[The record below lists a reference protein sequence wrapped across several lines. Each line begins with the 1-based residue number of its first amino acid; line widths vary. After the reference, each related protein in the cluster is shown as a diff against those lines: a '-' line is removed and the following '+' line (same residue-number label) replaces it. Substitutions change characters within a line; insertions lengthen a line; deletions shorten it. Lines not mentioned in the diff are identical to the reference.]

1 MGRGTHRCAAA
12 LGLLAAIA
20 PGAATEKAAK
30 WMVVHTWPWTQ
41 CADASAVVL
50 EQGGS
55 AMDALV
61 AGLSVAELDLSVDSV
76 GFGAHPDSSGEP
88 TLDAAVMDG
97 KTARIGAV
105 GGLRSVKHAAHV
117 ARLVLEHTRH
127 TLLVGAFATNFAV
140 SFGGLPQESLRTN
153 ASDVSWESWRSGG
166 CQPNY
171 WASVTPDP
179 LLDGCGPFLPLPVD
193 EEQAAAARPTLSP
206 ENHDTISMAV
216 LDGVGNIVSGT
227 STNGLAFK
235 IAGRVGDAAVP
246 GSGNYARNDIG
257 ACGATG
263 DGDVLMRFLPCYQ
276 ALESLR
282 LGWSPVDAAEDALR
296 RIAAVDDSFQ
306 GALFVVTADGRH
318 AGASHNWVFQ
328 YVVRSA
334 SEPAAAI
341 YTVHPRGPDFVP
353 RGPDHCRQA
362 DAASTH
368 KMYLAFAT
376 LGSVVTYL
384 LGAVLQQ
391 TGVAPRAPAADM
403 AHTHHEDQASPET
416 VQQLYTSTT

>member
-1 MGRGTHRCAAA
+1 
-12 LGLLAAIA
+12 
-20 PGAATEKAAK
+20 
-30 WMVVHTWPWTQ
+30 
-41 CADASAVVL
+41 
-50 EQGGS
+50 
-55 AMDALV
+55 
-61 AGLSVAELDLSVDSV
+61 
-76 GFGAHPDSSGEP
+76 
-88 TLDAAVMDG
+88 
-97 KTARIGAV
+97 
-105 GGLRSVKHAAHV
+105 
-117 ARLVLEHTRH
+117 
-127 TLLVGAFATNFAV
+127 
-140 SFGGLPQESLRTN
+140 
-153 ASDVSWESWRSGG
+153 
-166 CQPNY
+166 
-171 WASVTPDP
+171 
-179 LLDGCGPFLPLPVD
+179 LPVD

-306 GALFVVTADGRH
+306 GALFVVTADGQH